1 MTSERLRIQEET
13 LLSDNWAILKRTV
26 FDYQRAD
33 GSWQTLTR
41 ETYNRGNGA
50 TILLY
55 DRARRTVILTRQFRY
70 PAYVNGHNGMLIETC
85 AGLLDANDPETA
97 IRLEVEEETGYRVS
111 NVRRVFELFMS
122 PGSVTERIYFFV
134 AEYAADDQINAGG
147 GLIADGEDIGVLEL
161 DFDRACAMMHTGE
174 IADGKTVILLQY
186 ALINGLLD

>member
-1 MTSERLRIQEET
+1 
-13 LLSDNWAILKRTV
+13 
-26 FDYQRAD
+26 
-33 GSWQTLTR
+33 
-41 ETYNRGNGA
+41 
-50 TILLY
+50 
-55 DRARRTVILTRQFRY
+55 
-70 PAYVNGHNGMLIETC
+70 
-85 AGLLDANDPETA
+85 LLDANDPETA

-134 AEYAADDQINAGG
+134 AEYSADDRINAGG

-186 ALINGLLD
+186 ALINRLLD